1 MNYKY
6 KLRNS
11 EQARNR
17 KIARNKDSLW
27 YQKVNKT
34 EQELNITNLD
44 YHGKIGTVKVKVRKK
59 AREYLRNKIEH
70 EAAKKSKVTSH
81 LENKEQWN
89 IGMRSPYMNQLTRKQ
104 VSTIFK
110 ARTRIL
116 PIKRNYKTAYITN
129 KECRARGTEKET
141 QKHVLQNCKELHVPT
156 STKAKNEDIE
166 LTYNSV
172 ILSSYNRGFHVQII

>member
-1 MNYKY
+1 MLSKKKDSETVSKKQQILMNY

-110 ARTRIL
+110 LI
-116 PIKRNYKTAYITN
+116 
-129 KECRARGTEKET
+129 
-141 QKHVLQNCKELHVPT
+141 CKEYCFREGVNWQQEGNYHQKLIQWFQHIMM
-156 STKAKNEDIE
+156 A
-166 LTYNSV
+166 
-172 ILSSYNRGFHVQII
+172 NRVSLQS